1 MNWIDLLLAVLI
13 VSMVVSGVRKGI
25 SRSGFGLLAVVV
37 AFLAAAWLFPVGQ
50 LWFLVTF
57 AGVVCAAG
65 AGAFFLGQWFRN
77 TDQKWL
83 DGVLGGAFGLVNAV
97 LLVVCAVVAL
107 MAFAPKL
114 PWESVAGSNLAPYV
128 LRAAWSVA
136 EIVPDEMKDRVEQSY
151 VELEQVL
158 PPRFRK
164 AIPPL
169 PRNEI

>member
-13 VSMVVSGVRKGI
+13 VSMVAAGVRKGI
-25 SRSGFGLLAVVV
+25 SHSGFGLLAVVV
-37 AFLAAAWLFPVGQ
+37 AFLTAAWLFPAGQ

-57 AGVVCAAG
+57 AGMICAAG
-65 AGAFFLGQWFRN
+65 AGAFFLGRWFQK

-83 DGVLGGAFGLVNAV
+83 DGLLGGAFGLVNAV
-97 LLVVCAVVAL
+97 LLVVCAAVAL
-107 MAFAPKL
+107 MAFAPKF
-114 PWESVAGSNLAPYV
+114 PREQVAGSNLAPYV
-128 LRAAWSVA
+128 LEAAWTVA
-136 EIVPDEMKDRVEQSY
+136 GIVPDEMKDRVEQSY

-158 PPRFRK
+158 PQRFRK